1 MNQPQ
6 QMRRLYGSLYQ
17 ISCYS
22 RISQYSNQIFRDS
35 IINKTLKEIIMDVKK
50 LYVVFNVNTDAE
62 IIRTYSWEIAE
73 KYLRLSLD
81 YAYQEEYPW
90 D

>member
-1 MNQPQ
+1 MNQDKQ
-6 QMRRLYGSLYQ
+6 RRTYGSLYQ
-17 ISCYS
+17 TNRYS
-22 RISQYSNQIFRDS
+22 RLGQYSNQIFRDS
-35 IINKTLKEIIMDVKK
+35 VINKTLKEITMDVKK

-73 KYLRLSLD
+73 KYLHLSPD
-81 YAYQEEYPW
+81 HAYQEEYPW

>member
-1 MNQPQ
+1 MNQDQ
-6 QMRRLYGSLYQ
+6 QQ
-17 ISCYS
+17 
-22 RISQYSNQIFRDS
+22 
-35 IINKTLKEIIMDVKK
+35 EIIMNVKK

-73 KYLRLSLD
+73 KYLRLSSD
-81 YAYQEEYPW
+81 HAYQEEYPW